1 MSQAQRV
8 IKTFGETRTGAETTE
23 IRTCKVADST
33 AKILVLRFAAKRSSG
48 TGANWQ
54 PRLANVAAFT
64 NDDFS
69 EKITEDSAAVTTRIN
84 KTYANGGVPVRTDSE
99 GKVYFKPC
107 FDAGSD
113 NAYQYEF
120 EYEVVL
126 DG

>member
-8 IKTFGETRTGAETTE
+8 IRTFGETRTSVAITET
-23 IRTCKVADST
+23 RTCKVADSQ
-33 AKILVLRFAAKRSSG
+33 AKILVLALRVRRASG

-54 PRLANVAAFT
+54 PRVGNVAAFT
-64 NDDFS
+64 NDTFD
-69 EKITEDSAAVTTRIN
+69 EKITEDSAVVTTRIN
-84 KTYANGGVPVRTDSE
+84 KAYANGGVPIRTDAT
-99 GKVYFKPC
+99 GNVYFKPC